1 MATPDV
7 RLVSYNVRALRDSS
21 AAVAR
26 VVRACNPDV
35 LCLQEAPRL
44 LLWRHWRRRLARET
58 GLVPAVSR
66 RPGGLAVLV
75 RPGVAVLEARHRRLS
90 RRPGLHLRAV
100 SVAVL
105 DIGGRRLAV
114 GCTHLDL
121 EERARLEH
129 AREALDHLDRAALRY
144 DAPAVLAGDVN
155 CGPDGEAW
163 RYLTRGLADAAAAAP
178 LGEAAT
184 FTSRR
189 PRSRIDGIFTDPAIG
204 VAGAG
209 VPVDLVRAEDM
220 AAASDHRPLLALL
233 RL

>member
-1 MATPDV
+1 
-7 RLVSYNVRALRDSS
+7 
-21 AAVAR
+21 
-26 VVRACNPDV
+26 
-35 LCLQEAPRL
+35 
-44 LLWRHWRRRLARET
+44 
-58 GLVPAVSR
+58 
-66 RPGGLAVLV
+66 
-75 RPGVAVLEARHRRLS
+75 RLS

-121 EERARLEH
+121 EERARLEY

-220 AAASDHRPLLALL
+220 AAASDHRPPLARL
-233 RL
+233 RLWAAVGCRAGDRGARPGPPERGPGPWTAFGGGVRAARGSRPAAPPIGGKGGADLADAGGGPASAGPPPAVSTE